1 MINRSVIAEFVRL
14 LKRIADEHDRA
25 KCAQLR
31 RSLSYEPGTCFEVM
45 PYLGPIIGKIHS
57 EQDKRA
63 VYLVAGWYGLW
74 RSKVSGDSW
83 LYPYEGLPFGRAMRS
98 SLSADSFNVKKNE
111 EKNIARLLNLD
122 ASGLEILVPLIIGK
136 IARYPYIFIN
146 WGQLLED
153 VASWGEGSSWSPP
166 DASRNWIHP
175 SRRWA
180 EDFWKSR
187 ISNPSNND
195 SNDLGT
201 EKSLLLTVQK
211 DIVV

>member
-1 MINRSVIAEFVRL
+1 MINRSVVAEFVRL
-14 LKRIADEHDRA
+14 LKRIADGNDRA

-31 RSLSYEPGTCFEVM
+31 RSLSYEPGTYFEVM
-45 PYLGPIIGKIHS
+45 PYLGPIIGKLYS

-83 LYPYEGLPFGRAMRS
+83 LFSCEGLPFGRAMRS
-98 SLSADSFNVKKNE
+98 SLRNDGVNVKRSE

-122 ASGLEILVPLIIGK
+122 ASGLKILVPLMIGK
-136 IARYPYIFIN
+136 IARHPYIFID

-153 VASWGEGSSWSPP
+153 VANWGEGSSWSPP

-180 EDFWKSR
+180 EDFWKPR
-187 ISNPSNND
+187 IFNPSNND
-195 SNDLGT
+195 SNDLDT
-201 EKSLLLTVQK
+201 EKLLLLTDQK
-211 DIVV
+211 DIAV